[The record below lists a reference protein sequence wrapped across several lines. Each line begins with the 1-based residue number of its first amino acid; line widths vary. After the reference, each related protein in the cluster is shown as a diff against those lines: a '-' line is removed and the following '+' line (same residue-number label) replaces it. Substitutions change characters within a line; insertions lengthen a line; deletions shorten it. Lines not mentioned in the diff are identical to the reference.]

1 MDRVEYG
8 IKLEQMTK
16 LKEKGDYESA
26 AKIADGL
33 DWRKVKKWSDMSLAE
48 EVYEKAGRP
57 SDARNICV
65 YAYNRNLGG
74 KRLVYR
80 LAELS
85 IMINDLD
92 EADDLYRE
100 FVETAPNDMERYV
113 LLYKLNSARGV
124 PVERLIEILEEYKK
138 NELDEQ
144 YEYELATLYLR
155 AGRLDACIKEC
166 DDLILWF
173 NEGEYVEK
181 ALRLKSQHAELT
193 PAQAAKL
200 REIEEYKTRPREYE
214 SVISES
220 SAREKYS
227 YEQHEEE
234 EIKVVEKDYSI
245 YDTQNIQAELAKSM
259 ADILASMKNS
269 DDETAVTDMNSFEA
283 KAAEQP
289 EDTVTESPKQ
299 DEQYDDESAA
309 AAEPAVQAIT
319 DFDSEESEPIQ
330 DGEDLD
336 GEDIPAEAVDEVSE
350 GTGILN
356 EPEELLHTSNADDV
370 DEPTKEIRINTHHW
384 KRYVSTMEEETAPG
398 LTPSQEI
405 VDNTPA
411 DVTGEDDVLP
421 DAKPEQPEETAA
433 HAEEATKEPVVQ
445 PEEPVAQAE
454 ETPVL
459 HDTSKEEA
467 EAEPDIIEGQM
478 DIMGWLMNM
487 EEDKEAESESEEVR
501 EKAEESVFEEITEEA
516 GKPESEEVT
525 EEAEMSESEEVPEES
540 GESEETAQEKIA
552 PKQAPSE
559 SGPLMDTT
567 DIVVSEITRQLIAE
581 AESDYME
588 KQSPTHII
596 DEEYADEEEY
606 EEILNEDEK
615 KYLGK
620 YLFISGLEANAA
632 RIIHAKKHETKDG
645 TSSFGNIVV
654 MGKSR
659 TDKTGFAINLFRA
672 MYAGEDM
679 SSHKIAKTNAA
690 NINRNGI
697 AQSADKVRGATLII
711 ENAGLL
717 TKNAI
722 AELVE
727 FMLGDTDS
735 MAVILTGES
744 FAINRIFAENPKFS
758 AMFDY
763 SIEIRQYS
771 VNELVALAKEYARI
785 KGYAISDKAI
795 LQLFLLIGEIQNSGS
810 ESEMEQVKALV
821 DKAIAH
827 CRKKSKNPGGSGRN
841 LVPLKPKDFEK

>member
-1 MDRVEYG
+1 
-8 IKLEQMTK
+8 
-16 LKEKGDYESA
+16 
-26 AKIADGL
+26 
-33 DWRKVKKWSDMSLAE
+33 
-48 EVYEKAGRP
+48 
-57 SDARNICV
+57 
-65 YAYNRNLGG
+65 
-74 KRLVYR
+74 
-80 LAELS
+80 
-85 IMINDLD
+85 
-92 EADDLYRE
+92 
-100 FVETAPNDMERYV
+100 
-113 LLYKLNSARGV
+113 
-124 PVERLIEILEEYKK
+124 
-138 NELDEQ
+138 
-144 YEYELATLYLR
+144 
-155 AGRLDACIKEC
+155 
-166 DDLILWF
+166 
-173 NEGEYVEK
+173 
-181 ALRLKSQHAELT
+181 
-193 PAQAAKL
+193 
-200 REIEEYKTRPREYE
+200 
-214 SVISES
+214 
-220 SAREKYS
+220 
-227 YEQHEEE
+227 
-234 EIKVVEKDYSI
+234 
-245 YDTQNIQAELAKSM
+245 
-259 ADILASMKNS
+259 
-269 DDETAVTDMNSFEA
+269 
-283 KAAEQP
+283 
-289 EDTVTESPKQ
+289 
-299 DEQYDDESAA
+299 
-309 AAEPAVQAIT
+309 
-319 DFDSEESEPIQ
+319 
-330 DGEDLD
+330 
-336 GEDIPAEAVDEVSE
+336 
-350 GTGILN
+350 
-356 EPEELLHTSNADDV
+356 
-370 DEPTKEIRINTHHW
+370 
-384 KRYVSTMEEETAPG
+384 MEEEPASE

-411 DVTGEDDVLP
+411 DVTGEEDVLP
-421 DAKPEQPEETAA
+421 DVKPEQPEEPA
-433 HAEEATKEPVVQ
+433 K
-445 PEEPVAQAE
+445 EPVAQAE

-459 HDTSKEEA
+459 RDTAQEET

-487 EEDKEAESESEEVR
+487 EEDKEAESESEEVLD
-501 EKAEESVFEEITEEA
+501 KAEESVFEEVTQEA
-516 GKPESEEVT
+516 WESESAEVT
-525 EEAEMSESEEVPEES
+525 QEAEMSESEEVLEES
-540 GESEETAQEKIA
+540 KETEETAQEKNE

-581 AESDYME
+581 AESDYVE
-588 KQSPTHII
+588 KESPTHII

-727 FMLGDTDS
+727 FMSGDTDS

-827 CRKKSKNPGGSGRN
+827 CRKKAKNPGGSGRN